1 MHIDF
6 NKLNGYIEDNDGSK
20 YLTLILVDGTKGEV
34 KKYKETWNK
43 IRYLTQLENN
53 DSGKDHGKYIKFL
66 FTSIYR

>member
-53 DSGKDHGKYIKFL
+53 DLGKDHDKYIKFL